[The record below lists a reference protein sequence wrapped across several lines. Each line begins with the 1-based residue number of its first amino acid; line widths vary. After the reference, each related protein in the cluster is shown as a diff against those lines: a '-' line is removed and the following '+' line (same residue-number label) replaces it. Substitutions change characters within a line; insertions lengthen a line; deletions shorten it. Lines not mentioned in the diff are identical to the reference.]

1 MRESFTIVFPC
12 DGKIG
17 RRSEQQAQQI
27 DFEAGSGQFV
37 SEQEIETQLGHKRDR
52 GIQDVCPVQYSWSM
66 AVFVYLWEA
75 RGVVRESVEGDR
87 LAARMSAVERGSFQ
101 RRS

>member
-1 MRESFTIVFPC
+1 MRESFTIVFPF

-52 GIQDVCPVQYSWSM
+52 AVQDVISCPILLEYGGICGRQEWFGKAWRDSCANVG
-66 AVFVYLWEA
+66 
-75 RGVVRESVEGDR
+75 R
-87 LAARMSAVERGSFQ
+87 
-101 RRS
+101 

>member
-1 MRESFTIVFPC
+1 MRESFTIVFPF

-66 AVFVYLWEA
+66 AVFVGGKSGSGK
-75 RGVVRESVEGDR
+75 RGGI
-87 LAARMSAVERGSFQ
+87 AARMSAVERGSFQ

>member
-1 MRESFTIVFPC
+1 MRESFTIVFPF

-37 SEQEIETQLGHKRDR
+37 SEQEKETQLGHKRDR
-52 GIQDVCPVQYSWSM
+52 GVQDVIQCILSNTLGVWR
-66 AVFVYLWEA
+66 YLWEA
-75 RGVVRESVEGDR
+75 RVVRESVEG
-87 LAARMSAVERGSFQ
+87 
-101 RRS
+101 